1 MGMDEERGKRGMNTC
16 MKKKGTDKKRSKK
29 KGETPSRVI
38 LNPAHSLA
46 YAIMNRRV
54 EDLRTS

>member
-16 MKKKGTDKKRSKK
+16 MKKKGD
-29 KGETPSRVI
+29 TPSRVI